1 MKKLLHYQFSLAGL
15 QHDMVAIFG
24 LWLGRTAQPYKTSHL
39 TGTGLPFLARSP
51 VG

>member
-24 LWLGRTAQPYKTSHL
+24 LWLAELHSLIKHRT
-39 TGTGLPFLARSP
+39 
-51 VG
+51 